1 MIVDM
6 KFTRLGVGRYV
17 TDDCDM
23 NFTRSGVWEGVCFV
37 VFFGN

>member
-6 KFTRLGVGRYV
+6 NFTRLGVGCYV

-23 NFTRSGVWEGVCFV
+23 NFTRSGVWG
-37 VFFGN
+37 GGG